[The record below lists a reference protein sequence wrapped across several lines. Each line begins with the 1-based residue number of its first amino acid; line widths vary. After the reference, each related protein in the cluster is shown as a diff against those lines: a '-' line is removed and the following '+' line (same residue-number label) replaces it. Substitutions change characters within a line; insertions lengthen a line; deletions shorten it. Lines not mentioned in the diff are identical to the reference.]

1 METIFGLFGRI
12 LEAVLSFVPR
22 MVIVRATHNA
32 VKWKRG
38 KHPRAVPPGL
48 TVYWPLV
55 TDMDQIVVARQT
67 LNLPTQ
73 TLMTSDQKQVIVGA
87 FVVYRIN
94 DVVQAIGE
102 RNWDVESTLGDITQ
116 AAIVEEITKRT
127 LNDLLAGI
135 SGGQQSSLS
144 KALKK
149 NCLKQLRPFGLH
161 VERCG
166 LTDFSTTRVYRL
178 IGNDA
183 APSQQFTEE

>member
-1 METIFGLFGRI
+1 MDSIFGLFGRI

-22 MVIVRATHNA
+22 LVIIRATHNA

-38 KHPRAVPPGL
+38 KNPCPVSAGL
-48 TVYWPLV
+48 TVYWPLI

-87 FVVYRIN
+87 FVVYSVK

-102 RNWDVESTLGDITQ
+102 RNWDVESTIGDIAQ
-116 AAIVEEITKRT
+116 AAIVEELTKRT
-127 LNDLLAGI
+127 LDDLLAGI
-135 SGGQQSSLS
+135 SGGRGS
-144 KALKK
+144 KLNKELKK
-149 NCLKQLRPFGLH
+149 NCLQQLRPFGVH